1 MHSYLFLFS
10 FTVIRLLSII
20 HPCVSTT
27 QNDLTHDDS
36 SSSSSIKPLKR
47 LRRTANEAIA
57 KSDNDTSLRLLKKR
71 GNEVDPAILIEIP
84 DPYMDEHQDKHQ
96 EDIRNI
102 GAYYDFIDQYEK
114 ETEEKNNDKVAF
126 NEKTKHYSLQD
137 TNDHEDLSPA
147 HWSIGEWYFFSA
159 GMVFVGF
166 LFLVLSQEA

>member
-36 SSSSSIKPLKR
+36 SSSIKPLKR

-57 KSDNDTSLRLLKKR
+57 KSDNDTSLRLLENR
-71 GNEVDPAILIEIP
+71 CNEVDLAILIEIS
-84 DPYMDEHQDKHQ
+84 DPYMEEHQDKHQ

-126 NEKTKHYSLQD
+126 NEKTKHYSLRD
-137 TNDHEDLSPA
+137 TNDHEALSPA
-147 HWSIGEWYFFSA
+147 PWSMGEWYFFSA